1 MFDFTC
7 YNPVRILFGRG
18 TIARLADL
26 VPENARLLLVY
37 GGGSI
42 IDTAKFIAVAI
53 PCAGE
58 EPWDMVEKKAP
69 VEEALPLG
77 CVVTL
82 AATGSEMNANSVIS
96 RASTGASP

>member
-69 VEEALPLG
+69 R
-77 CVVTL
+77 
-82 AATGSEMNANSVIS
+82 S
-96 RASTGASP
+96 RKPCPWGAWSPWRPPVRR